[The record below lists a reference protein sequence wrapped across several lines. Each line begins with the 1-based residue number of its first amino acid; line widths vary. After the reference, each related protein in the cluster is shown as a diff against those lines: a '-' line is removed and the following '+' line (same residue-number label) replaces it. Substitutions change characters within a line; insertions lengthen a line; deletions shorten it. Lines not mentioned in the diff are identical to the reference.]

1 MIVIGST
8 PNRENWV
15 KDCLNSLRLPCLILT
30 DFTYE
35 LGKIAWCAKNVGQ
48 NFFFFQDS
56 IIFKSTN
63 WILELLE
70 KNKSVALTSDPVPY
84 GTYMGIY
91 EIDVLRRIE
100 IPIPKSKAEAIE
112 YELNWTASYIR
123 EAGSYEIAF
132 PDFTDAKATRKE
144 FRYGRENLVLENEYL
159 IKYKGNWGQ
168 KPALD

>member
-8 PNRENWV
+8 PDRQVWV
-15 KDCLNSLRLPCLILT
+15 KDCIDSLRLPCLIIT
-30 DFTYE
+30 DYFYE
-35 LGKIAWCAKNVGQ
+35 LGKISWCAKNLNQ

-56 IIFKSTN
+56 VIFKSTD
-63 WILELLE
+63 WIKELLN
-70 KNKSVALTSDPVPY
+70 KNKSIALTGDPVPY

-91 EIDVLRRIE
+91 EIDVLKRIE
-100 IPIPKSKAEAIE
+100 IPIPKSKAEAIQ
-112 YELNWTASYIR
+112 YELDWTASYIK

-132 PDFTDAKATRKE
+132 PDFTDAKAKRKE
-144 FRYGRENLVLENEYL
+144 MRYGRENLVLENDYL